1 MPIWIPESAIRAFH
15 AELLAE
21 HSGAQGGIDENL
33 LGVTLGRP
41 QQMFTYADPTP
52 SVFQLAAAY
61 GYGFAKNH
69 CFTDGNKRVALV
81 AIDVF
86 LQLND
91 YELVALEVEAAA
103 VIIQL
108 ASNAMS
114 ETELATWLENNSI
127 PLQGS

>member
-1 MPIWIPESAIRAFH
+1 MPIWISESAIRAFH
-15 AELLAE
+15 AELLVE
-21 HSGAQGGIDENL
+21 HSGVQSRIDENL
-33 LGVTLGRP
+33 LGATLGRP
-41 QQMFTYADPTP
+41 QQIFTYADSTP

-69 CFTDGNKRVALV
+69 CFTDGNKRIALV

-91 YELVALEVEAAA
+91 YELVALEVEAVA

-114 ETELATWLENNSI
+114 ETELATWIENNST
-127 PLQGS
+127 PLQDS

>member
-1 MPIWIPESAIRAFH
+1 M
-15 AELLAE
+15 E
-21 HSGAQGGIDENL
+21 HSGVQSRIDENL
-33 LGVTLGRP
+33 LGATLGRP
-41 QQMFTYADPTP
+41 QQMFTYADPTH

-108 ASNAMS
+108 VSNAMS
-114 ETELATWLENNSI
+114 ESELATWIENNSI
-127 PLQGS
+127 PLQGG